1 MRLLELKIPPLLLF
15 LLFAGAMWLLAEWLP
30 EAALPLPWRL
40 QLAAV
45 LTVAG
50 AAVAMGGVVAFRRAS
65 TTVNP
70 VRPDAASAMVTTG
83 VYQYTRNPMY
93 LGLVIILAAWALVL
107 ANLVAW
113 LLVPLFA
120 AWLDRFQV
128 VPEERAMAAR
138 FGQRFEDYRRRVR
151 RWI

>member
-1 MRLLELKIPPLLLF
+1 
-15 LLFAGAMWLLAEWLP
+15 MWLLAEWLP